1 MAQSSYSV
9 STVSTT
15 VQNMLNESQRVVDV
29 DMGGPHMRK
38 QATKYLPQFPQ
49 ETAEDYNA
57 RLQSSSLFNGVN
69 KFVEDAAGKVF
80 QQPVALKS
88 VEDNPL
94 SEFTSN
100 IDLEGRDLSN
110 FANDVFNA
118 GMLRGVSFVMVDAPR
133 RDGEVTRGQAQAMN
147 LRPSMSFLP
156 LDDVLGWKWENINNA
171 PMLTQFRN
179 YEEVEDPD
187 RDEFSDETLLQ
198 IRVQDLV
205 EGRVRVRLYRG
216 TTTSSK
222 GGLVNR
228 TTGRVDGTGFEL
240 AEEYTTD
247 QTQIMVAP
255 FYTERAGFMV
265 ATSPLQDLTEINLA
279 HWRLQSDKASCLHKS
294 LSPLLFLKNMGVEA
308 EETGELVISTGYAF
322 AANSD
327 TAGMEWVEISGSGI
341 DKARIELKDL
351 EFQMQAMGLQ
361 LVISKT
367 GGNTATGDAIDEQKQ
382 NSRLSI
388 YADNLK
394 DTLETCMGW
403 MAELAGTPDADTD
416 VFVNKEYAALNHLS
430 MDQVRDMY
438 IQSVIS
444 KRTYIAEARRRGVLD
459 EDVDAD
465 DEADLIVEEGGDM
478 FNEPAAPTQPVVSDD
493 NSV

>member
-1 MAQSSYSV
+1 MAQSTYSV
-9 STVSTT
+9 STVSTV
-15 VQNMLNESQRVVDV
+15 VQTMLTESQRVVDV
-29 DMGGPHMRK
+29 DKGGPHMRK
-38 QATKYLPQFPQ
+38 QGVKYLPQFPQ
-49 ETAEDYNA
+49 ETDDDYQA

-80 QQPVALKS
+80 QQPVALK
-88 VEDNPL
+88 VQEDNPL
-94 SEFTSN
+94 TDLTDN
-100 IDLEGRDLSN
+100 VDLEGRDLSN
-110 FANDVFNA
+110 FANDLFNA
-118 GMLRGVSFVMVDAPR
+118 GMLRGISFVMVDAPR
-133 RDGEVTRGQAQAMN
+133 REGEVTRGQAEAMG
-147 LRPSMSFLP
+147 LRPSMSYLP

-171 PMLTQFRN
+171 PMLTQFRS
-179 YEEVEDPD
+179 YEEVEDPG

-205 EGRVRVRLYRG
+205 DGRVRVRLYRG

-240 AEEYTTD
+240 HDEYTTD
-247 QTQIMVAP
+247 QTEIMVAP
-255 FYTERAGFMV
+255 FYTERTGYFTAS
-265 ATSPLQDLTEINLA
+265 SPLQDLTEVNLA

-294 LSPLLFLKNMGVEA
+294 LSPLLFLKNMGVNA
-308 EETGELVISTGYAF
+308 DETGELVISSGYAF

-327 TAGMEWVEISGSGI
+327 TADMSWVEISGTGI
-341 DKARIELKDL
+341 DKARVELKDL
-351 EFQMQAMGLQ
+351 EFQMQALGLQ
-361 LVISKT
+361 LVISKS
-367 GGNTATGDAIDEQKQ
+367 GGNTATGDAIDESKQ
-382 NSRLSI
+382 NSRLTI
-388 YADNLK
+388 YADNLQ
-394 DTLETCMGW
+394 DTLETAMGW
-403 MAELAGTPDADTD
+403 MADLAGYDSADTD

-465 DEADLIVEEGGDM
+465 DEKDLIEEEGAAFVD
-478 FNEPAAPTQPVVSDD
+478 FPEPETGAPEA
-493 NSV
+493 

>member
-9 STVSTT
+9 STVSTV
-15 VQNMLNESQRVVDV
+15 VQTMLNESQRVVDV
-29 DMGGPHMRK
+29 DKGGPHMRK
-38 QATKYLPQFPQ
+38 QGVKYLPQFPQ
-49 ETAEDYNA
+49 ETDDDYTA
-57 RLQSSSLFNGVN
+57 RLNSSSLFNGVN

-80 QQPVALKS
+80 QQPTTLKNQ
-88 VEDNPL
+88 EDNPL
-94 SEFTSN
+94 AEYTSN

-118 GMLRGVSFVMVDAPR
+118 GMLRGISFVMVDALR
-133 RDGEVTRGQAQAMN
+133 REGELTRGQAQALN
-147 LRPSMSFLP
+147 LRPSMSYLP
-156 LDDVLGWKWENINNA
+156 LDDVLGWKWENVNNV
-171 PMLTQFRN
+171 PLLTQFRN
-179 YEEVEDPD
+179 FEEVEDPD
-187 RDEFSDETLLQ
+187 RGEFSDETLLQ

-222 GGLVNR
+222 GGIVNR

-240 AEEYTTD
+240 VDEYTTE
-247 QTQIMVAP
+247 QTEIMVAP

-265 ATSPLQDLTEINLA
+265 ATSPLQDLTEVNLA

-294 LSPLLFLKNMGVEA
+294 LSPLLFLKNMGIEA
-308 EETGELVISTGYAF
+308 SETGELIVSTGYAF
-322 AANSD
+322 VANSE
-327 TAGMEWVEISGSGI
+327 TAGMEWVEISGTGI

-351 EFQMQAMGLQ
+351 EFQMQALGLQ

-403 MAELAGTPDADTD
+403 MADLAGIADADTE
-416 VFVNKEYAALNHLS
+416 VFVNKEFSALNHLS
-430 MDQVRDMY
+430 MDQVRDMFV
-438 IQSVIS
+438 QGVIS

-465 DEADLIVEEGGDM
+465 DESDLIEGEGGAFID
-478 FNEPAAPTQPVVSDD
+478 FEAPQPEAEGGEADQ
-493 NSV
+493 